1 MFAFTSMG
9 ATVDKS
15 INTGNAPYVFKIN
28 GVVHHRI
35 DTLVPS
41 RGSPPKFAQLYIY
54 DAENEIQNRLN
65 IFENDGDNVDKADP
79 KILAALSSMFDAENA
94 LVQNFR
100 YAKERLSK
108 HGDQQIT
115 LRLLGCNAKDDVQ
128 YNLPTSGEI
137 AGIIVGEFSAKEYKF
152 DVLVYDKNHG
162 LHQIS
167 PLHPSYM
174 ALQYPLLF
182 PYGERR
188 FHLGI
193 KYNNYDGVGRK
204 YVTMPEYYRY
214 MMHYRLNEPNPLT
227 CYGRLSDQID
237 VDIFSTIEAN
247 RLQFF
252 IDHQKELRGES
263 VDGIVDAID
272 KGVTDGDSIGKRVI
286 LPASFTGGRR
296 YMVMNYQDAMAIC
309 RVYGSPDLFVTYTC
323 NSKWQEIAEAIR
335 FDTGQQPSDRADII
349 VRVFNMKVNEFIAD
363 IREGRTFGKVLAGIL
378 ILSWSIEYI
387 ELRIAHS

>member
-9 ATVDKS
+9 AIVDKS

-137 AGIIVGEFSAKEYKF
+137 VE
-152 DVLVYDKNHG
+152 
-162 LHQIS
+162 
-167 PLHPSYM
+167 
-174 ALQYPLLF
+174 
-182 PYGERR
+182 
-188 FHLGI
+188 
-193 KYNNYDGVGRK
+193 
-204 YVTMPEYYRY
+204 
-214 MMHYRLNEPNPLT
+214 
-227 CYGRLSDQID
+227 
-237 VDIFSTIEAN
+237 
-247 RLQFF
+247 
-252 IDHQKELRGES
+252 
-263 VDGIVDAID
+263 
-272 KGVTDGDSIGKRVI
+272 
-286 LPASFTGGRR
+286 
-296 YMVMNYQDAMAIC
+296 
-309 RVYGSPDLFVTYTC
+309 
-323 NSKWQEIAEAIR
+323 
-335 FDTGQQPSDRADII
+335 
-349 VRVFNMKVNEFIAD
+349 
-363 IREGRTFGKVLAGIL
+363 
-378 ILSWSIEYI
+378 
-387 ELRIAHS
+387 